1 MKRPK
6 VFSDRGVESQSLPGC
21 PSTHYVHTL
30 LAVEGTFKKAREKQ
44 AFPKIHKDIER
55 NLKHMQRQKKLTY
68 CFFPVIQVK
77 NMTIKRF
84 PLA

>member
-1 MKRPK
+1 M
-6 VFSDRGVESQSLPGC
+6 
-21 PSTHYVHTL
+21 YVHTL

-68 CFFPVIQVK
+68 CFFPVIEGK
-77 NMTIKRF
+77 NLKIEKF
-84 PLA
+84 PLNLLK